1 MSKHMNNLSR
11 RFRQAFAKSPKQ
23 SRRSRTNRWLRA
35 EQLERRELLA
45 GDLFHND
52 LRASDVNN
60 DGFVA
65 PNDVLMVVNALNQNG
80 AASEG
85 GASGR
90 LYLDTNNDGELS
102 PIDALVP
109 INDMLLGVGE
119 GSTVVSYQP
128 IALAST
134 FIAAPQFGGFSFVD
148 NGSTDQV
155 VIQGSGKSWLQAGF
169 VTGGQV
175 LISDSGAFV
184 DITGTPD
191 ADTRLH
197 NNGIYTVKSVTDS
210 TLTVEGD
217 FITVYPDNVRSTDN
231 SGNPLAGTPFT
242 STSATFFRPVS
253 SVSRGANF
261 FLGMVVED
269 LRTMTSTGTQIPDTS
284 KGVFSAYVDVT
295 FDTNSVSASSMNF
308 NRHNNYTGSVSG
320 NFTTAGL
327 IDEAGASAFG
337 GQVGVPVGAR
347 KQLVWRTAFTA
358 GNTGGQ
364 ATFAT
369 DPADTSPANDT
380 LLFGINT
387 AIPASMISYNSATID
402 IVSDISAVNDAPPA
416 FNENSTNNTFNVLS
430 NDSVLNPPGTNP
442 TITQVNGAA
451 VTVNQTIALSNGS
464 LTFLGSSKT
473 GNNFSYTPAAGN
485 AAGTSFTYTI
495 SNGQTPA
502 ATATATVTLTINA
515 IDDRPVIAGP
525 NSLNTNEDTVLA
537 LSGFTITDPDSTNIT
552 VTLSLSPNSGTL
564 SQTTFSGTPAQVT
577 STLNTVTF
585 TPLLDSNAP
594 VTLNIS
600 ASDGVSQPGTKAVS
614 ITINAVND
622 LPKFT
627 NLPAS
632 LTAFLDQTLA
642 IPSFSVSDPDSA
654 LTVTL
659 SVDKGM
665 LTRNGTTAQSIT
677 ITGGPGSVPISG
689 VSYTPPT
696 GVTGSAALTV
706 SVAEGT
712 GTPVSQPAIPISI
725 VPPLLPYAAPDF
737 ITIDEGAISGSVDV
751 FSNDLAKSSKAN
763 LSITGTS
770 LPIPAAQGTVT
781 QNESTFT
788 YTPPNADFFGT
799 TSFTYTIADSGDAGD
814 GPSTGTVN
822 ITVNAV
828 NDPPVITKPTSTPT
842 FAEDSPASAISGLS
856 VTDID
861 NATVNVSLSVLH
873 GILSAGGQSGST
885 IQVTNSVL
893 NGLTYKPNANY
904 FGSDTLTISANDGT
918 APSVTDTVNIT
929 ITPVND
935 PPTIVVPGKQS
946 FFTDFDNTFS
956 SIPAPFSIADI
967 DAGNNNVQVDL
978 TIGVGTLTIGSASGV
993 TVTENP
999 GGSNG
1004 IRLTGTV
1011 SNINTALTSGV
1022 KYRTSAPTPTNTP
1035 RQLTATVNDLGN
1047 TGTLDPALSGAAQVS
1062 ATKTID
1068 IEVLDFVPIDIIGKV
1083 FIDHNANGNRNIG
1096 EPEFGGVKV
1105 FLSGIDFQGNA
1116 VNETAIT
1123 DEHGNYKFEKLR
1135 PNGSSPYT
1143 ITIEQPAFVRQGAS
1157 ASASLN
1163 LDVRGNVTVTGGSLN
1178 FSTGGFTPEFAD
1190 VWDLFALSGGGQGNS
1205 SGILFGVQGTQKWSM
1220 FAGSGW
1226 DLNRFS
1232 NARFTPGAGGNSGVL
1247 TVFDS
1252 ATQQDRTANVSTQ
1265 AGTLTYRGNGAD
1277 RVYRVI
1283 GSSALLGSASNGA
1296 NPESESGDA
1305 TTNSAAYARGVDSL
1319 FAAGG
1324 F

>member
-23 SRRSRTNRWLRA
+23 SRRSRTSRLLRA
-35 EQLERRELLA
+35 EQLEGRLLLA
-45 GDLFHND
+45 GDVFATHLSPATNAQNLFDGNGDGAVSPLDVLLAINYLND
-52 LRASDVNN
+52 HGSTSVEAMGEDPVRGTMKIDYNA
-60 DGFVA
+60 DGFISPA
-65 PNDVLMVVNALNQNG
+65 DPLVV
-80 AASEG
+80 
-85 GASGR
+85 
-90 LYLDTNNDGELS
+90 
-102 PIDALVP
+102 
-109 INDMLLGVGE
+109 INKLAEGE
-119 GSTVVSYQP
+119 GTTSIIVSTVNLDKNLLARSVS
-128 IALAST
+128 I
-134 FIAAPQFGGFSFVD
+134 D
-148 NGSTDQV
+148 
-155 VIQGSGKSWLQAGF
+155 
-169 VTGGQV
+169 
-175 LISDSGAFV
+175 GA
-184 DITGTPD
+184 
-191 ADTRLH
+191 
-197 NNGIYTVKSVTDS
+197 TVKLSFPEDGWGTLKAGDRILVSNIAPGNGFYTIASV
-210 TLTVEGD
+210 
-217 FITVYPDNVRSTDN
+217 
-231 SGNPLAGTPFT
+231 
-242 STSATFFRPVS
+242 
-253 SVSRGANF
+253 
-261 FLGMVVED
+261 
-269 LRTMTSTGTQIPDTS
+269 TGTQNEILTLDRATGIPRGAKDIAVGKVITQVS
-284 KGVFSAYVDVT
+284 TGEDFLLGIVGDDVQT
-295 FDTNSVSASSMNF
+295 VPGGPFAVYNDIMFDTNFVTATGLDITDASGSDPTTPNF
-308 NRHNNYTGSVSG
+308 QFN
-320 NFTTAGL
+320 NFTNSKSGSISTPGL
-327 IDEAGASAFG
+327 VDEAGAFRGFDAG
-337 GQVGVPVGAR
+337 LKAGP
-347 KQLVWRTAFTA
+347 QLVYTVNMRA
-358 GNTGGQ
+358 GNTAQ
-364 ATFAT
+364 NNVAFVL
-369 DPADTSPANDT
+369 DPADVLPAHDILLNGQNDNQCT
-380 LLFGINT
+380 AEHMVQSRTCNGMVMFVNGSIN
-387 AIPASMISYNSATID
+387 
-402 IVSDISAVNDAPPA
+402 IVSDIVATNDAPPA
-416 FNENSTNNTFNVLS
+416 FIESSTNNTFNVLS
-430 NDSVLNPPGTNP
+430 NDTVFNPSGTNP
-442 TITQVNGAA
+442 TIIQVNGAA
-451 VTVNQTIALSNGS
+451 VTANQSISLSNGS

-485 AAGTSFTYTI
+485 STGTSFTYTI

-564 SQTTFSGTPAQVT
+564 SQTTFSGTPAEVT

-600 ASDGVSQPGTKAVS
+600 ASDGISQPGTKAVS
-614 ITINAVND
+614 ITINAEND

-1283 GSSALLGSASNGA
+1283 GSSALLGSTSNGA
-1296 NPESESGDA
+1296 NPEGESGDA